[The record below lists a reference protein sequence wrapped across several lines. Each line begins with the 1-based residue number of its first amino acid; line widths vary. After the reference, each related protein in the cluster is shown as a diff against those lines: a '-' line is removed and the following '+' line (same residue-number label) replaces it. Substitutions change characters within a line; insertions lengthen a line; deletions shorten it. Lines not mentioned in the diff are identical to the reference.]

1 MAPEAQKGRYS
12 TASDMWSAGVI
23 LFVMFAGYFPASCK
37 CTEKLPCLS
46 EEIRGLINGLLVKDP
61 QHRTSAKQVLQHRWL
76 VGSAST
82 TRSKQHSSDFRK
94 AMQSLDEFYRCNKL
108 QRAALT
114 TLASQLSSQEMDAF
128 REQFQRIDTDCN
140 GVITKDELI
149 EALEVDPPVG
159 VDFLHAWVD
168 MIFGELDSDNSGS
181 LDFTEYT
188 AALLTAFPGAS
199 EEVVRAAFRIMDTN
213 DDGTISLEELERVLN
228 MTHEELLCTMVGA
241 DLNGDGVI
249 DFEEFQTMLSSTNC
263 FCTSNPLAAVAA

>member
-1 MAPEAQKGRYS
+1 M
-12 TASDMWSAGVI
+12 
-23 LFVMFAGYFPASCK
+23 
-37 CTEKLPCLS
+37 
-46 EEIRGLINGLLVKDP
+46 
-61 QHRTSAKQVLQHRWL
+61 SAKQVLQHRWL

-82 TRSKQHSSDFRK
+82 TRSKQQSSDFRK

-149 EALEVDPPVG
+149 EALEGDPPVG

-181 LDFTEYT
+181 LEFTEYT

-199 EEVVRAAFRIMDTN
+199 EEA
-213 DDGTISLEELERVLN
+213 
-228 MTHEELLCTMVGA
+228 
-241 DLNGDGVI
+241 
-249 DFEEFQTMLSSTNC
+249 
-263 FCTSNPLAAVAA
+263 